1 MADGEQ
7 PSRTWDNRVFEDVL
21 RLGLIGVPLL
31 FKACL
36 VAIKGDWKEVAETF
50 SIQQLDDEVSSVL
63 RVLVH
68 NG

>member
-1 MADGEQ
+1 MADGEH
-7 PSRTWDNRVFEDVL
+7 PSRTWDNCVFEDLL

-50 SIQQLDDEVSSVL
+50 QFSNWMTKLAPCYA
-63 RVLVH
+63 
-68 NG
+68 